1 MLQVFIA
8 SNIFGPESAGDALNA
23 NKYGTSALL
32 TIAGPTP
39 QFVNR
44 WVEAMGDLK
53 EGNTRAVARQAARSF
68 PGLSALTPKTVPT
81 FSDIIQEKIRTK
93 KRNNK
98 YE

>member
-1 MLQVFIA
+1 MLQAFIA
-8 SNIFGPESAGDALNA
+8 SNIFGPGTVLYDALNA

-39 QFVNR
+39 QFINR

-68 PGLSALTPKTVPT
+68 PGLSSITPKTVPT
-81 FSDIIQEKIRTK
+81 FTDIIQEKLEPLEK
-93 KRNNK
+93 
-98 YE
+98 E